1 MVRHIQAA
9 PNHRIKF
16 FYPFTLLYN
25 FAPINSQSY
34 MRYHIQINGYIGSWT
49 KRMVHDLLND
59 YKDKH
64 VDVAIDS
71 LGGEVS
77 AGLAICQMFKSH
89 GDVTVD
95 FQAGFSASAATIC
108 AMGAKKIRMNK
119 YCLLLVHKCS
129 SEQFVWSALNEEE
142 IGTLIES
149 LQKQQENQQKIDNI
163 IANVYC
169 DRSGKKH
176 EDIVK
181 VMSEAKWHTVE
192 ECIELGLV
200 DESMDGKPAEITEHT
215 QDFIKY
221 NNLPVLP
228 EIVNSW
234 YDKKAGFLGRLFGK
248 DSTHNNKVFDMIKK
262 WTHINNVL
270 DIEGIE
276 AEETAKDCTISR
288 EQMQKIEDK
297 FAADSNSIKTKE
309 EEISKVKDEKKELE
323 TKVANLEKEKKD
335 LEDKVKDL
343 EGEPGGDTHTAVDD
357 TKAQDYCSDQ
367 VLNALVDFA

>member
-1 MVRHIQAA
+1 
-9 PNHRIKF
+9 
-16 FYPFTLLYN
+16 
-25 FAPINSQSY
+25 
-34 MRYHIQINGYIGSWT
+34 
-49 KRMVHDLLND
+49 MVHELLNE

-108 AMGAKKIRMNK
+108 AMGAKTIRMSK
-119 YCLLLVHKCS
+119 YSLLLVHKCS
-129 SEQFVWSALNEEE
+129 TEQFVWSALNEEE
-142 IGTLIES
+142 IGSLIES

-181 VMSEAKWHTVE
+181 VMSEAKWHTVD

-228 EIVNSW
+228 DVVNSW
-234 YDKKAGFLGRLFGK
+234 FEKKPGFFGRLFGK
-248 DSTHNNKVFDMIKK
+248 DTTHKNVLDMIKK

-276 AEETAKDCTISR
+276 AEESAKDCTISK

-297 FAADSNSIKTKE
+297 IAADSNSIKDKDN
-309 EEISKVKDEKKELE
+309 EIADAKDKVKS
-323 TKVANLEKEKKD
+323 

-343 EGEPGGDTHTAVDD
+343 ESEKKDLENKVKDLEDKPGGDTHTQVDD
-357 TKAQDYCSDQ
+357 ANVQDFFSDQ
-367 VLNALVDFA
+367 VSNALNSFA

>member
-1 MVRHIQAA
+1 
-9 PNHRIKF
+9 
-16 FYPFTLLYN
+16 
-25 FAPINSQSY
+25 

-49 KRMVHDLLND
+49 KRMVHELLNE

-108 AMGAKKIRMNK
+108 AMGAKTIRMSK
-119 YCLLLVHKCS
+119 YSLLLVHKCS
-129 SEQFVWSALNEEE
+129 TEQFVWSALNEEE
-142 IGTLIES
+142 IGSLIES

-181 VMSEAKWHTVE
+181 VMSEAKWHTVD

-228 EIVNSW
+228 DVVNSW
-234 YDKKAGFLGRLFGK
+234 YEKKPGFFGRLFGK
-248 DSTHNNKVFDMIKK
+248 DTTHKNVLDMIKK

-276 AEETAKDCTISR
+276 AEESAKDCTISK

-297 FAADSNSIKTKE
+297 IAADSNSIKDKDN
-309 EEISKVKDEKKELE
+309 EIADAKDKVKS
-323 TKVANLEKEKKD
+323 

-343 EGEPGGDTHTAVDD
+343 ESEKKDLENKVKDLEDKPGGDTHTQVDD
-357 TKAQDYCSDQ
+357 ANVQDFFSDQ
-367 VLNALVDFA
+367 VSNALNSFA

>member
-1 MVRHIQAA
+1 M
-9 PNHRIKF
+9 K
-16 FYPFTLLYN
+16 Y
-25 FAPINSQSY
+25 
-34 MRYHIQINGYIGSWT
+34 QISITGYIGSWT
-49 KRMVHDLLND
+49 NLMVRDILKAN
-59 YKDKH
+59 KDKH

-108 AMGAKKIRMNK
+108 AMGASKIRMSK
-119 YCLLLVHKCS
+119 YSLLLVHKCS
-129 SEQFVWSALNEEE
+129 TEQFVWSALNEEQ
-142 IGTLIES
+142 IGSLIEQ

-181 VMSEAKWHTVE
+181 VMSEAKWHTVD

-200 DESMDGKPAEITEHT
+200 DESMDGKPADITEQT

-228 EIVNSW
+228 EVVNSW
-234 YDKKAGFLGRLFGK
+234 YDKKPSFIDRIFGK
-248 DSTHNNKVFDMIKK
+248 DKSQNKIINMIKK

-270 DIEGIE
+270 NIEGIE
-276 AEETAKDCTISR
+276 AEDSAKNCTISQ
-288 EQMQKIEDK
+288 EQMQKLEDK
-297 FAADSNSIKTKE
+297 IAADSKAVTDKDTE
-309 EEISKVKDEKKELE
+309 LQKVKDEKKELE
-323 TKVANLEKEKKD
+323 TQVKNLEKERDD
-335 LEDKVKDL
+335 LKDKVKDL

-357 TKAQDYCSDQ
+357 TKVEDFCSDQ
-367 VLNALVDFA
+367 VLDALNQFA

>member
-1 MVRHIQAA
+1 M
-9 PNHRIKF
+9 K
-16 FYPFTLLYN
+16 Y
-25 FAPINSQSY
+25 
-34 MRYHIQINGYIGSWT
+34 QISITGYIGSWT
-49 KRMVHDLLND
+49 KLMVRDVLKTN
-59 YKDKH
+59 KDKH

-108 AMGAKKIRMNK
+108 AMGASKIRMSK
-119 YCLLLVHKCS
+119 YSLLLVHKCS
-129 SEQFVWSALNEEE
+129 TEQFVWSALNEEQ
-142 IGTLIES
+142 IGSLIEQ

-181 VMSEAKWHTVE
+181 VMSEAKWHTVD

-200 DESMDGKPAEITEHT
+200 DESMDGKPADITEQT

-228 EIVNSW
+228 EVVNSW
-234 YDKKAGFLGRLFGK
+234 YDKKPSFIDRIFGK
-248 DSTHNNKVFDMIKK
+248 DKSQNKIINMIKK

-270 DIEGIE
+270 NIEGIE
-276 AEETAKDCTISR
+276 AEDSAKDCTISQ
-288 EQMQKIEDK
+288 EQMQKLEDK
-297 FAADSNSIKTKE
+297 IAADSKAVTDKDTE
-309 EEISKVKDEKKELE
+309 LQKVKDEKKELE
-323 TKVANLEKEKKD
+323 TQVKNLEKERDD
-335 LEDKVKDL
+335 LKDKVKDL
-343 EGEPGGDTHTAVDD
+343 EEEPGGDTHTAVDD
-357 TKAQDYCSDQ
+357 TKVEDFCSDQ
-367 VLNALVDFA
+367 VLDALNQFA

>member
-1 MVRHIQAA
+1 M
-9 PNHRIKF
+9 K
-16 FYPFTLLYN
+16 
-25 FAPINSQSY
+25 
-34 MRYHIQINGYIGSWT
+34 YHIQINGYIGSWT
-49 KRMVHDLLND
+49 KRMVHELLNE

-108 AMGAKKIRMNK
+108 AMGAKTIRMSK
-119 YCLLLVHKCS
+119 YSLLLVHKCS

-142 IGTLIES
+142 IGSLIES

-181 VMSEAKWHTVE
+181 VMSEAKWHTVD
-192 ECIELGLV
+192 ECIELGFV
-200 DESMDGKPAEITEHT
+200 DESMDGKPAEITEQT

-228 EIVNSW
+228 EVVNSW
-234 YDKKAGFLGRLFGK
+234 YEKKPGFFDRLFGK
-248 DSTHNNKVFDMIKK
+248 DNTHKNVLDMIKK

-276 AEETAKDCTISR
+276 AEESAKDCTISK

-297 FAADSNSIKTKE
+297 IAADSDSIKAKDT
-309 EEISKVKDEKKELE
+309 EIEKVKDEKKELE
-323 TKVANLEKEKKD
+323 TKIANLENEKKD
-335 LEDKVKDL
+335 LENKVKDL
-343 EGEPGGDTHTAVDD
+343 EDKPGGETHTQVDD
-357 TKAQDYCSDQ
+357 TAVQDYFSDQ
-367 VLNALVDFA
+367 VSNALNGFA

>member
-1 MVRHIQAA
+1 M
-9 PNHRIKF
+9 K
-16 FYPFTLLYN
+16 Y
-25 FAPINSQSY
+25 
-34 MRYHIQINGYIGSWT
+34 QISITGYIGSWT
-49 KRMVHDLLND
+49 KLMVRDVLKTN
-59 YKDKH
+59 KDKH

-108 AMGAKKIRMNK
+108 AMGASKIRMSK
-119 YCLLLVHKCS
+119 YSLLLVHKCS
-129 SEQFVWSALNEEE
+129 TEQFVWSALNEEQ
-142 IGTLIES
+142 IGSLIEQ

-181 VMSEAKWHTVE
+181 VMSEAKWHTVD

-200 DESMDGKPAEITEHT
+200 DESMDGKPADITEQT

-228 EIVNSW
+228 EVVNSW
-234 YDKKAGFLGRLFGK
+234 YDKKPSFIDRIFGK
-248 DSTHNNKVFDMIKK
+248 DKSQNKIINMIKK

-270 DIEGIE
+270 NIEGIE
-276 AEETAKDCTISR
+276 AEDSAKDCTISQ
-288 EQMQKIEDK
+288 EQMQKLEDK
-297 FAADSNSIKTKE
+297 IAADSKAVTDKDTE
-309 EEISKVKDEKKELE
+309 LQKVKDEKKELE
-323 TKVANLEKEKKD
+323 TQVKNLEKERDD
-335 LEDKVKDL
+335 LKDKVKDL

-357 TKAQDYCSDQ
+357 TKVEDFCSDQ
-367 VLNALVDFA
+367 VLDALNQFA

>member
-1 MVRHIQAA
+1 M
-9 PNHRIKF
+9 K
-16 FYPFTLLYN
+16 Y
-25 FAPINSQSY
+25 
-34 MRYHIQINGYIGSWT
+34 QISITGYIGSWT
-49 KRMVHDLLND
+49 KRMVHDILNEN
-59 YKDKH
+59 KGKH
-64 VDVAIDS
+64 VDVSIDS

-108 AMGAKKIRMNK
+108 AIGANKIRMSK
-119 YCLLLVHKCS
+119 YSLLLVHKCS
-129 SEQFVWSALNEEE
+129 TEQFVWSALNEEE
-142 IGTLIES
+142 IGTLIEQ

-181 VMSEAKWHTVE
+181 VMSEALWHTVD
-192 ECIELGLV
+192 ECIELGFV
-200 DESMDGKPAEITEHT
+200 DEAMDGKPAEITEQT

-228 EIVNSW
+228 EVVNSW
-234 YDKKAGFLGRLFGK
+234 YEKKPGFLDRLFGK
-248 DSTHNNKVFDMIKK
+248 DKSHHNSILNMIKK

-276 AEETAKDCTISR
+276 AEDSAKDCTISK

-297 FAADSNSIKTKE
+297 IAADADSIHDKD
-309 EEISKVKDEKKELE
+309 EEIAKVKNEKK
-323 TKVANLEKEKKD
+323 A

-343 EGEPGGDTHTAVDD
+343 EKERDDLKDKVKDLEEEPGGSTSTTVED
-357 TKAQDYCSDQ
+357 TKATDYDPIA
-367 VLNALVDFA
+367 VANALKQFV

>member
-1 MVRHIQAA
+1 M
-9 PNHRIKF
+9 K
-16 FYPFTLLYN
+16 Y
-25 FAPINSQSY
+25 
-34 MRYHIQINGYIGSWT
+34 QISITGYIGSWT
-49 KRMVHDLLND
+49 KLMVRDILKAN
-59 YKDKH
+59 KDKH

-108 AMGAKKIRMNK
+108 AMGASKIRMSK
-119 YCLLLVHKCS
+119 YSLLLVHKCS
-129 SEQFVWSALNEEE
+129 TEQFVWSALNEEQ
-142 IGTLIES
+142 IGSLIEQ

-181 VMSEAKWHTVE
+181 VMSEAKWHTVD

-200 DESMDGKPAEITEHT
+200 DESMDGKPADITEQT

-228 EIVNSW
+228 EVVNSW
-234 YDKKAGFLGRLFGK
+234 YDKKPSFIDRIFGK
-248 DSTHNNKVFDMIKK
+248 DKSQNKIINMIKK

-270 DIEGIE
+270 NIEGIE
-276 AEETAKDCTISR
+276 AEDSAKDCTISQ
-288 EQMQKIEDK
+288 EQMQKLEDK
-297 FAADSNSIKTKE
+297 IAADSKSVTDKDTE
-309 EEISKVKDEKKELE
+309 LQKVKDEKKELE
-323 TKVANLEKEKKD
+323 TQVKNLEKERDD
-335 LEDKVKDL
+335 LKDKVKDL

-357 TKAQDYCSDQ
+357 TKVEDFCSDQ
-367 VLNALVDFA
+367 VLDALNQFA

>member
-1 MVRHIQAA
+1 M
-9 PNHRIKF
+9 K
-16 FYPFTLLYN
+16 Y
-25 FAPINSQSY
+25 
-34 MRYHIQINGYIGSWT
+34 QISITGYIGSWT
-49 KRMVHDLLND
+49 KLMVRDVLKDN
-59 YKDKH
+59 KDKH

-108 AMGAKKIRMNK
+108 AMGAKKIRMSK
-119 YCLLLVHKCS
+119 YSLLLVHKCS
-129 SEQFVWSALNEEE
+129 TEQFMWESLNEEQ
-142 IGTLIES
+142 IGSLIEQ

-181 VMSEAKWHTVE
+181 VMSEAMWHTVD

-200 DESMDGKPAEITEHT
+200 DEAMDGKPADITEQT

-228 EIVNSW
+228 EVVNSW
-234 YDKKAGFLGRLFGK
+234 YDKKPSIIDRLFGK
-248 DSTHNNKVFDMIKK
+248 DKSQNKIINMIKK

-270 DIEGIE
+270 NIEGIE
-276 AEETAKDCTISR
+276 AEDSAKNCTISQ
-288 EQMQKIEDK
+288 EQMQKLEDK
-297 FAADSNSIKTKE
+297 IAADSKAVTDKDTE
-309 EEISKVKDEKKELE
+309 LQKVKDEKKELE
-323 TKVANLEKEKKD
+323 TKVKNLEKERDD
-335 LEDKVKDL
+335 LKDKVKDL

-357 TKAQDYCSDQ
+357 TKVEDFCSDQ
-367 VLNALVDFA
+367 VLAALNQFA

>member
-1 MVRHIQAA
+1 
-9 PNHRIKF
+9 
-16 FYPFTLLYN
+16 
-25 FAPINSQSY
+25 
-34 MRYHIQINGYIGSWT
+34 
-49 KRMVHDLLND
+49 MVHELLNE

-108 AMGAKKIRMNK
+108 AMGAKTIRMSK

-129 SEQFVWSALNEEE
+129 TEQFVWSALNEEE
-142 IGTLIES
+142 IGSLIES

-181 VMSEAKWHTVE
+181 VMSEAKWHTVD
-192 ECIELGLV
+192 ECIELGFV
-200 DESMDGKPAEITEHT
+200 DESMDGKPAEITEQT

-228 EIVNSW
+228 DVVNSW
-234 YDKKAGFLGRLFGK
+234 YEKKPNFFGRLFGK
-248 DSTHNNKVFDMIKK
+248 DTTHKNVLDMIKK

-276 AEETAKDCTISR
+276 AEESAKDCTVTK

-297 FAADSNSIKTKE
+297 IAADSDSIKAKDN
-309 EEISKVKDEKKELE
+309 EIAEAKDKVKS
-323 TKVANLEKEKKD
+323 

-343 EGEPGGDTHTAVDD
+343 ESEKKDLENKVKDLEDKPGGDTHTQVDD
-357 TKAQDYCSDQ
+357 TDVQDYFSDQ
-367 VLNALVDFA
+367 VSNALNGFA

>member
-1 MVRHIQAA
+1 M
-9 PNHRIKF
+9 K
-16 FYPFTLLYN
+16 Y
-25 FAPINSQSY
+25 
-34 MRYHIQINGYIGSWT
+34 QISITGYIGSWT
-49 KRMVHDLLND
+49 KLMVRDVLKDN
-59 YKDKH
+59 KDKH

-108 AMGAKKIRMNK
+108 AMGAKKIRMSK
-119 YCLLLVHKCS
+119 YSLLLVHKCS
-129 SEQFVWSALNEEE
+129 TEQFMWESLNEEQ
-142 IGTLIES
+142 IGSLIEQ

-181 VMSEAKWHTVE
+181 VMSEAKWHTVD

-200 DESMDGKPAEITEHT
+200 DESMDGKPADITEQT

-228 EIVNSW
+228 EVVNSW
-234 YDKKAGFLGRLFGK
+234 YDKKPSFIDRIFGK
-248 DSTHNNKVFDMIKK
+248 DKSQNKIINMIKK

-270 DIEGIE
+270 NIEGIE
-276 AEETAKDCTISR
+276 AEDSAKDCTISK

-297 FAADSNSIKTKE
+297 MAADADSIHDKDE
-309 EEISKVKDEKKELE
+309 ALAKVKDEKK
-323 TKVANLEKEKKD
+323 A

-343 EGEPGGDTHTAVDD
+343 EKEKKTLEDKVKDLENEPGGSTSTAVDD
-357 TKAQDYCSDQ
+357 TKVEDYCSDQ
-367 VLNALVDFA
+367 VLNAIEQFA

>member
-1 MVRHIQAA
+1 M
-9 PNHRIKF
+9 K
-16 FYPFTLLYN
+16 Y
-25 FAPINSQSY
+25 
-34 MRYHIQINGYIGSWT
+34 QISITGYIGSWT
-49 KRMVHDLLND
+49 KLMVRDVLKDN
-59 YKDKH
+59 KDKH

-108 AMGAKKIRMNK
+108 AMGAKKIRMSK
-119 YCLLLVHKCS
+119 YSLLLVHKCS
-129 SEQFVWSALNEEE
+129 TEQFMWESLNEEQ
-142 IGTLIES
+142 IGSLIEQ

-181 VMSEAKWHTVE
+181 VMSEAMWHTVD

-200 DESMDGKPAEITEHT
+200 DEAMDGKPADITEQT

-228 EIVNSW
+228 EVVNSW
-234 YDKKAGFLGRLFGK
+234 YDKKPSIIDRLFGK
-248 DSTHNNKVFDMIKK
+248 DKSQNKIINMIKK

-270 DIEGIE
+270 NIEGIE
-276 AEETAKDCTISR
+276 AEDSAKDCTISQ
-288 EQMQKIEDK
+288 EQMQKLEDK
-297 FAADSNSIKTKE
+297 IAADSKAVTDKDTE
-309 EEISKVKDEKKELE
+309 LQKVKDEKKELE
-323 TKVANLEKEKKD
+323 TQVKNLEKERDD
-335 LEDKVKDL
+335 LKDKVKDL

-357 TKAQDYCSDQ
+357 TKVEDFCSDQ
-367 VLNALVDFA
+367 VLDALNQFA

>member
-1 MVRHIQAA
+1 M
-9 PNHRIKF
+9 K
-16 FYPFTLLYN
+16 Y
-25 FAPINSQSY
+25 
-34 MRYHIQINGYIGSWT
+34 QISITGYIGSWT
-49 KRMVHDLLND
+49 KLMVRDVLKDN
-59 YKDKH
+59 KDKH
-64 VDVAIDS
+64 VDVVIDS

-108 AMGAKKIRMNK
+108 AMGAKKIRMSK
-119 YCLLLVHKCS
+119 YSLLLVHKCS
-129 SEQFVWSALNEEE
+129 TEQFMWESLNEEQ
-142 IGTLIES
+142 IGSLIEQ

-181 VMSEAKWHTVE
+181 VMSEAKWHTVD

-200 DESMDGKPAEITEHT
+200 DESMDGKPADITEQT

-228 EIVNSW
+228 EVVNSW
-234 YDKKAGFLGRLFGK
+234 YDKKPSFIDRIFGK
-248 DSTHNNKVFDMIKK
+248 DKSQNKIINMIKK

-270 DIEGIE
+270 NIEGIE
-276 AEETAKDCTISR
+276 AEDSAKDCTISK

-297 FAADSNSIKTKE
+297 MAADADSIHDKDE
-309 EEISKVKDEKKELE
+309 ALAKVKDEKK
-323 TKVANLEKEKKD
+323 A

-343 EGEPGGDTHTAVDD
+343 EKEKKTLEDKVKDLENEPGGSTSTAVDD
-357 TKAQDYCSDQ
+357 TKVEDYCSDQ
-367 VLNALVDFA
+367 VLNAIEQFA

>member
-1 MVRHIQAA
+1 M
-9 PNHRIKF
+9 K
-16 FYPFTLLYN
+16 Y
-25 FAPINSQSY
+25 
-34 MRYHIQINGYIGSWT
+34 QISITGYIGSWT
-49 KRMVHDLLND
+49 KRMVHDILND
-59 YKDKH
+59 NKGRH
-64 VDVAIDS
+64 VDVSIDS

-108 AMGAKKIRMNK
+108 AMGANKIRMSK
-119 YCLLLVHKCS
+119 YSLLLVHKCS
-129 SEQFVWSALNEEE
+129 TEQFVWSALNEEE
-142 IGTLIES
+142 IGSLIEQ

-181 VMSEAKWHTVE
+181 VMSEALWHTVD
-192 ECIELGLV
+192 ECIELGFV
-200 DESMDGKPAEITEHT
+200 DEAMDGKPAEITEQT

-228 EIVNSW
+228 EVVNSW
-234 YDKKAGFLGRLFGK
+234 YEKKSGFLDRLFGK
-248 DSTHNNKVFDMIKK
+248 DKPHNNIIDMIKK

-270 DIEGIE
+270 NIEGIE
-276 AEETAKDCTISR
+276 AEDSAKDCTISK

-297 FAADSNSIKTKE
+297 MAADADSIHDKDE
-309 EEISKVKDEKKELE
+309 ALAKVKDEKK
-323 TKVANLEKEKKD
+323 A

-343 EGEPGGDTHTAVDD
+343 EKEKKTLEDKVKDLENEPGGSTSTAVDD
-357 TKAQDYCSDQ
+357 TKVEDYCSDQ
-367 VLNALVDFA
+367 VLNAIEQFA

>member
-1 MVRHIQAA
+1 
-9 PNHRIKF
+9 
-16 FYPFTLLYN
+16 
-25 FAPINSQSY
+25 
-34 MRYHIQINGYIGSWT
+34 
-49 KRMVHDLLND
+49 MVHELLNE

-108 AMGAKKIRMNK
+108 AMGAKTIRMSK
-119 YCLLLVHKCS
+119 YSLLLVHKCS
-129 SEQFVWSALNEEE
+129 TEQFVWSALNEEE
-142 IGTLIES
+142 IGSLIES

-181 VMSEAKWHTVE
+181 VMSEAKWHTVD

-228 EIVNSW
+228 DVVNSW
-234 YDKKAGFLGRLFGK
+234 YEKKPGFFGRLFGK
-248 DSTHNNKVFDMIKK
+248 DTTHKNVLDMIKK

-276 AEETAKDCTISR
+276 AEESAKDCTISK

-297 FAADSNSIKTKE
+297 IAADSNSIKDKDN
-309 EEISKVKDEKKELE
+309 EIADAKDKVKS
-323 TKVANLEKEKKD
+323 

-343 EGEPGGDTHTAVDD
+343 ESEKKDLENKVKDLEDKPGGDTHTQVDD
-357 TKAQDYCSDQ
+357 ANVQDFFSDQ
-367 VLNALVDFA
+367 VSNALNSFA